1 MAVVRF
7 GFYLN
12 FFTALHWFQELKKAT
27 PQVAH
32 YAGELSMAQTVGL
45 IRSVV
50 DAMVEARS
58 KKAERQV
65 AEFLKSN
72 GRDALVNDRLNGF

>member
-1 MAVVRF
+1 
-7 GFYLN
+7 
-12 FFTALHWFQELKKAT
+12 
-27 PQVAH
+27 
-32 YAGELSMAQTVGL
+32 MAQTVGL